1 MQILHLDSSLTADTS
16 ASRRLSHA
24 IVQALTD
31 ARPDAQVRYRDLV
44 AAPVPHLTGDIAA
57 GFRSVS
63 GVQELDTASASERAR
78 SEALV
83 TEFLDSDV
91 IVVGAPMYNF
101 SVASQL
107 KAWMDRIAQPGRSF
121 RYTEEGPV
129 GLAGGRRVI
138 VASTRGGM
146 YSAGAA
152 SGMDFQESY
161 LQAFFGFLGIADVRF
176 VRAERLTKGAE
187 LREQSLTDATFRV
200 PAVVAQALAA

>member
-1 MQILHLDSSLTADTS
+1 
-16 ASRRLSHA
+16 
-24 IVQALTD
+24 
-31 ARPDAQVRYRDLV
+31 
-44 AAPVPHLTGDIAA
+44 
-57 GFRSVS
+57 
-63 GVQELDTASASERAR
+63 
-78 SEALV
+78 
-83 TEFLDSDV
+83 
-91 IVVGAPMYNF
+91 
-101 SVASQL
+101 
-107 KAWMDRIAQPGRSF
+107 MDRIAQPGRSF